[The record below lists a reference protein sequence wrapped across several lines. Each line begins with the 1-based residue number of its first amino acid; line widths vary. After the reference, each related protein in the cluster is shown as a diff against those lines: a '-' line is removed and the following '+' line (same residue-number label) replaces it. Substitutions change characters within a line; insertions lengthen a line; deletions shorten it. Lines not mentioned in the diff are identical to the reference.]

1 MLAVG
6 DKAPQFVAMGT
17 NGEVDLGEILDR
29 GPVVL
34 YFFPRAM
41 TGGCTTEALEF
52 DELLS
57 EFTTLGVTVMG
68 VSVDTV
74 QRQQRFRD
82 NYGLKFDLVSDH
94 NREIGMAYGTLVG
107 DATTSNERD
116 TVVIADDGTI
126 LLTYQRATAK
136 GHARN
141 VLDDVSRL
149 RSQGLL

>member
-6 DKAPQFVAMGT
+6 DRAPQFVAVGT
-17 NGEVDLGEILDR
+17 SGEVDLGDILER

-52 DELLS
+52 NELLS
-57 EFTTLGVTVMG
+57 RFTELGVTVMG

-82 NYGLKFDLVSDH
+82 KYGLQLELISDH
-94 NREIGMAYGTLVG
+94 DRGIGVAYGTLKG
-107 DATTSNERD
+107 DVTTSNERD

-126 LLTYQRATAK
+126 LLTYKRATAK
-136 GHARN
+136 GHAQG
-141 VLDDVSRL
+141 VLEDVSRL
-149 RSQGLL
+149 RDQGVL